1 MPRRTMQR
9 LALAAGLAWLVVAG
23 YGVRETMVDDDT
35 GWEVTY
41 AVFAIALLV
50 GAVLSVTA
58 AALATAESGRPR
70 LRIAGLV
77 IGGLGCALAI
87 VGAWALPAWMTLLGL
102 GFAMVAVAS
111 DPGPGSRRAL
121 ALLAA
126 GQLIGVVVLI
136 AAIEV
141 GVGRRD
147 EYGDYPAAG
156 GIAVVVVA
164 ATAIIALIELV
175 RSTGREAVERRDA
188 SVTLGVGRSG

>member
-1 MPRRTMQR
+1 MPRRTMHR

-23 YGVRETMVDDDT
+23 YGVRETVVDDDT
-35 GWEVTY
+35 SWQVTY
-41 AVFAIALLV
+41 AVFSIALVV
-50 GAVLSVTA
+50 GAVLSVAA
-58 AALATAESGRPR
+58 AALASAESGRPR
-70 LRIAGLV
+70 LRIVGLV
-77 IGGLGCALAI
+77 VSGLGCALAI
-87 VGAWALPAWMTLLGL
+87 VAWALPAWMTLLGL
-102 GFAMVAVAS
+102 GFAIVALAS
-111 DPGPGSRRAL
+111 GPGPRRAL

-164 ATAIIALIELV
+164 ATAIVALVELA
-175 RSTGREAVERRDA
+175 RSTGREAVGQSDA